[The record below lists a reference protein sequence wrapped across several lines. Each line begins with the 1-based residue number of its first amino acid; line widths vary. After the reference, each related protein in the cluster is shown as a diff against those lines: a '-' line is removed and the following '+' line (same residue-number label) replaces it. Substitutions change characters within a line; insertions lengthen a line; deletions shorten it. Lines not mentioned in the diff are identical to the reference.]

1 MMFGRASGPEKPQK
15 SLLESFEQNLL
26 GRTSLGSGGS
36 YDEYK
41 EAAARVAEKVG
52 AKATEF
58 KTATMD
64 WFS

>member
-1 MMFGRASGPEKPQK
+1 M
-15 SLLESFEQNLL
+15 
-26 GRTSLGSGGS
+26 GSGGS

-52 AKATEF
+52 AKATEL
-58 KTATMD
+58 KAATLD